1 MEHATMREAMSRWY
15 AMWGNQLNITSV
27 ASQTES
33 HVGTGSSDSS
43 CREMER
49 KEGAEEKACSEVSV
63 EVPQPCLPSQ
73 TSSSEPHDGS
83 DGPNLTKQ
91 VSQ

>member
-1 MEHATMREAMSRWY
+1 MEHEKMRSMMASWY
-15 AMWGNQLNITSV
+15 SMWGNQLNITSV

-43 CREMER
+43 SQEMEG

-63 EVPQPCLPSQ
+63 EVPQPCLQKHNVSSQ
-73 TSSSEPHDGS
+73 EERHGD
-83 DGPNLTKQ
+83 
-91 VSQ
+91 